1 MSETH
6 HKKAVAA
13 KPGLLRD
20 LRLHIHCGPH
30 TSASL
35 AKALKASTATVAR
48 ALAELRRL
56 LAQEGLGL
64 VSVKE
69 GREWHY
75 ELREREDLW
84 ENDPLL
90 RLVGAGRG
98 VRRPSGESVDDALYG
113 KVRSRR

>member
-1 MSETH
+1 MSEIQE
-6 HKKAVAA
+6 KRARAGRSA
-13 KPGLLRD
+13 ILRD
-20 LRLHIHCGPH
+20 LRLHIHCGPQ
-30 TSASL
+30 TSKSL
-35 AKALKASTATVAR
+35 ARALGASVATVAR

-56 LAQEGLGL
+56 LAPEGMRL

-84 ENDPLL
+84 VNDPLL

-113 KVRSRR
+113 KVRARR